1 MGLSLYNTLT
11 RRVEPFAPLDP
22 ACPTMYVCGPTVYN
36 YVHIGNARGTVA
48 FGVLAALL
56 RRRYGGLRY
65 ARNITDVDD
74 KINAAA
80 KELGTQIAAITD
92 KYAAAYREDMAA
104 LGVTGE
110 FAPDMEPEAT
120 RHIAQI
126 VAMIER
132 LVADG
137 HAYAAEGHVLF
148 SVASFAG
155 YGKLSR
161 RDPEEMLAG
170 ARVDVAPYKRD
181 PGDFVLWKPS
191 TDDLPGWDSP
201 WGRGR
206 PGWHIECSAM
216 AAAHLGDTIDI
227 HAGGIDLQFPHH
239 ENEIAQSE
247 CAHGGA
253 IFARWW
259 LHNGMLNFGG
269 AKMAKSVGNIQRVHD
284 LVREYPPEALRYA
297 LLSAHYRQPLEW
309 SDALIEQSVRTL
321 DRLYGTLRDLA
332 DVDATAAIPAI
343 IEAALDD
350 DLNTPQALAEIA
362 RIAAEIRQRLERK
375 QQVAK
380 TRREVEIAWLSQQ
393 WLPHSNITARLNE
406 LSSAGIAIDI
416 SSAELASS
424 NLPESTD
431 LLLNR
436 LDRFQ
441 LENYKQICNLK
452 SQLLGAG
459 LVLGLLQ
466 QDPAAWFARGASGD
480 DDARIQSLVDERN
493 AAKKSRDFARADAI
507 REQLATEG
515 ILLEDTP
522 AGVRWKRA

>member
-1 MGLSLYNTLT
+1 MSLNLYNTLT
-11 RRVEPFAPLDP
+11 RRVEPFVPLDP
-22 ACPTMYVCGPTVYN
+22 AAPTLYLCGPTVYN
-36 YVHIGNARGTVA
+36 YVHIGNARGPVV

-56 RRRYGGLRY
+56 RRRHGSLRY

-80 KELGTQIAAITD
+80 RELGVPIAAITD
-92 KYAAAYREDMAA
+92 RYAAAYREDMAM
-104 LGVTGE
+104 LGVAGD
-110 FAPDMEPEAT
+110 FAPGIEPAAT
-120 RHIAQI
+120 AHIPQMI
-126 VAMIER
+126 AMIER

-148 SVASFAG
+148 AVSSFAG

-216 AAAHLGDTIDI
+216 AAAHLGETIDI
-227 HAGGIDLQFPHH
+227 HAGGVDLQFPHH
-239 ENEIAQSE
+239 ENEVAQSE
-247 CAHGGA
+247 CAHGGRV
-253 IFARWW
+253 FARWW

-269 AKMAKSVGNIQRVHD
+269 AKMSKSVGNIERVHD
-284 LVREYPPEALRYA
+284 LVRAHPPEALRYA

-309 SDALIEQSVRTL
+309 SDGLIEQSVRTL

-332 DVDATAAIPAI
+332 DVAAEASIPAT

-350 DLNTPQALAEIA
+350 DLNTPAALAEVA
-362 RIAAEIRQRLERK
+362 RIAAEARK
-375 QQVAK
+375 AVDPA
-380 TRREVEIAWLSQQ
+380 
-393 WLPHSNITARLNE
+393 
-406 LSSAGIAIDI
+406 
-416 SSAELASS
+416 
-424 NLPESTD
+424 
-431 LLLNR
+431 
-436 LDRFQ
+436 DRAA
-441 LENYKQICNLK
+441 LR

-459 LVLGLLQ
+459 LALGLLQ
-466 QDPAAWFARGASGD
+466 QAPAAWFARGTSND
-480 DDARIQSLVDERN
+480 DDARIQALVDARA
-493 AAKKSRDFARADAI
+493 AAKQARDFARADAI
-507 REQLATEG
+507 RQQLADEG

-522 AGVRWKRA
+522 QGVRWKRA

>member
-1 MGLSLYNTLT
+1 MRRYNGASHDANAMTLSLYNTLS

-36 YVHIGNARGTVA
+36 YVHIGNARGPVV

-56 RRRYGGLRY
+56 RRRFGGLRY

-80 KELGTQIAAITD
+80 RSLGTPITAITD

-104 LGVTGE
+104 LGVDGA
-110 FAPDMEPEAT
+110 FAPDIEPAAT
-120 RHIAQI
+120 AHMPQMI
-126 VAMIER
+126 AMIER
-132 LVADG
+132 LVAEG

-148 SVASFAG
+148 AVASFDG

-161 RDPEEMLAG
+161 RDTDEMLAG
-170 ARVDVAPYKRD
+170 ARIEVAPYKRD
-181 PGDFVLWKPS
+181 AGDFVLWKPS
-191 TDDLPGWDSP
+191 SDDLPGWDSP

-216 AAAHLGDTIDI
+216 AEAHLGPTIDI

-239 ENEIAQSE
+239 ENEVAQSE

-253 IFARWW
+253 PFARWW

-284 LVREYPPEALRYA
+284 LVREHPPEALRYA
-297 LLSAHYRQPLEW
+297 LLSAQYRQPLEW
-309 SDALIEQSVRTL
+309 SDGLIEQSVRTL

-332 DVDATAAIPAI
+332 DVEAEASIPAS

-350 DLNTPQALAEIA
+350 DLNTPAALAEIA
-362 RIAAEIRQRLERK
+362 RIAGEARKAESTADK
-375 QQVAK
+375 
-380 TRREVEIAWLSQQ
+380 
-393 WLPHSNITARLNE
+393 ARL
-406 LSSAGIAIDI
+406 
-416 SSAELASS
+416 
-424 NLPESTD
+424 
-431 LLLNR
+431 
-436 LDRFQ
+436 
-441 LENYKQICNLK
+441 K
-452 SQLLGAG
+452 SELLGAG
-459 LVLGLLQ
+459 VVLGLLQ
-466 QDPAAWFARGASGD
+466 QAPESWFKKTRVELSSQVHISD
-480 DDARIQSLVDERN
+480 SVEITVRKSEKWIQARIDERIE
-493 AAKKSRDFARADAI
+493 AKQSRDFARADAI
-507 REQLATEG
+507 RDQLAAEG

-522 AGVRWKRA
+522 QGVRWKRA